1 MIFPKLRHAFNH
13 GIDLAELV
21 LRETPDWKRGRINA
35 VLETGKRTFVNLKNP
50 LPVHLTY
57 STAWRG
63 EGGTINFRPDI
74 YGRDKSLHE
83 ALFSQ
88 KAARRTSTTAAT
100 QP

>member
-1 MIFPKLRHAFNH
+1 MP
-13 GIDLAELV
+13 
-21 LRETPDWKRGRINA
+21 
-35 VLETGKRTFVNLKNP
+35 
-50 LPVHLTY
+50 
-57 STAWRG
+57 G

-88 KAARRTSTTAAT
+88 KAAPRTSTTAAA